1 MTALNT
7 PDQEVM
13 FMEWMRGHA
22 SALRGHAATDWMWTG
37 EHMSQN
43 HVGITEARAKE
54 LQAKHGGVAKPM
66 PSYKE
71 EV

>member
-7 PDQEVM
+7 PDQEAM
-13 FMEWMRGHA
+13 FLEWMRAHA
-22 SALRGHAATDWMWTG
+22 SALRGHAAANWMWTG

-54 LQAKHGGVAKPM
+54 LQAQHGGVAKPM

-71 EV
+71 EA